1 MRVAT
6 SYPDSGE
13 TCERHRAPKN
23 CPRCA
28 VVWGEDEPLIELE
41 SESKSVG
48 VHGMPD
54 LYVRHIP
61 ASLLCEVCGWW
72 VEIEGE

>member
-1 MRVAT
+1 MKIAE
-6 SYPDSGE
+6 SYPASEGK
-13 TCERHRAPKN
+13 CERHRAPKN

-28 VVWGEDEPLIELE
+28 VVWGEDEPLIEQE
-41 SESKSVG
+41 REFKSVG

-54 LYVRHIP
+54 LHVRHIP
-61 ASLLCEVCGWW
+61 ACLFCEACEWW